1 MYHAKVPLEV
11 IAKIFGHSDTRTTIR
26 YLGLD
31 HDDMRLAMEQYARY
45 QEGAFVPEEVQIRP
59 EPVKEC
65 GGTGITTHENDWLRV
80 DSALDRAT
88 RPRGGYGR

>member
-1 MYHAKVPLEV
+1 MIVMSEGLTVVEV

-45 QEGAFVPEEVQIRP
+45 QKGAFVPEEVQIGI

-65 GGTGITTHENDWLRV
+65 GGTGI
-80 DSALDRAT
+80 
-88 RPRGGYGR
+88 